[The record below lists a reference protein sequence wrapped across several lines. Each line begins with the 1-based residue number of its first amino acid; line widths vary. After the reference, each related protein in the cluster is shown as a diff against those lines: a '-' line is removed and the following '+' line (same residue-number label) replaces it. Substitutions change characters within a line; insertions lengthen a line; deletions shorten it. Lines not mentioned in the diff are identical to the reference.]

1 MGWSVMPLRRKQDHA
16 LDAIFRW
23 FVKNGPAEV
32 KDAVEGARLL
42 NGNLMKES
50 RNGIS
55 QHQAVAR
62 MGWDKRFTKVEFNR
76 ADTVWIW
83 DIVRGEEE

>member
-1 MGWSVMPLRRKQDHA
+1 MPLRRKQDHA

-23 FVKNGPAEV
+23 FVKNGPAQA
-32 KDAVEGARLL
+32 KDAIENARLL

-62 MGWDKRFTKVEFNR
+62 MGWDKRFRRVTFN
-76 ADTVWIW
+76 TTEGVWIW

>member
-1 MGWSVMPLRRKQDHA
+1 MPLRRKQDHA

-23 FVKNGPAEV
+23 FVKNGPAQA
-32 KDAVEGARLL
+32 KDAIENARLL

-62 MGWDKRFTKVEFNR
+62 MGWDKRFRRVSFNKIEW
-76 ADTVWIW
+76 VWIW
-83 DIVRGEEE
+83 DVVRGEEE

>member
-1 MGWSVMPLRRKQDHA
+1 MPLRRKQDHA
-16 LDAIFRW
+16 LDAMYRW
-23 FVKNGPAEV
+23 FFKNGPAEA
-32 KDAVEGARLL
+32 KDAIENARLL

-62 MGWDKRFTKVEFNR
+62 MGWDKRFHRVSFNKIEG
-76 ADTVWIW
+76 VWLW
-83 DIVRGEEE
+83 DAVRGEEE

>member
-1 MGWSVMPLRRKQDHA
+1 MPLRRKQDHA

-23 FVKNGPAEV
+23 FVKNGPAQA
-32 KDAVEGARLL
+32 KDAIENARLL

-62 MGWDKRFTKVEFNR
+62 MGWDKRFYRVSFNKIEG
-76 ADTVWIW
+76 VWLW
-83 DIVRGEEE
+83 DAVRGEEE

>member
-23 FVKNGPAEV
+23 FVKNGPAQA
-32 KDAVEGARLL
+32 KDAIENARLL

-62 MGWDKRFTKVEFNR
+62 MGWDKRFHRVSFNKIEG
-76 ADTVWIW
+76 VWLW
-83 DIVRGEEE
+83 DAVRGEEE

>member
-1 MGWSVMPLRRKQDHA
+1 MPLRRKQDHA

-23 FVKNGPAEV
+23 FVKNGPAQA
-32 KDAVEGARLL
+32 KDAIENARLL

-62 MGWDKRFTKVEFNR
+62 MGWDKRFRRVSFNKIMG
-76 ADTVWIW
+76 VWLW
-83 DIVRGEEE
+83 DAVRGEEE